1 MKGGVAL
8 GQESLSLGTFLIM
21 IFNFFLLVGGLS
33 LLLFRP
39 IRRITSDRRK
49 QVEEQINTANTEKQA
64 AMDLRRQAETVLDE
78 AREQAFSL
86 VEQARVEAERV
97 RQEKVAETKKELA
110 RLMERNRTEMQ
121 QVRDR
126 VVEEVRQEVVT
137 LVMAVATKVLG
148 ETMDPSTHRRFI
160 EHFLQGLAER
170 EAKGERW
177 MP

>member
-1 MKGGVAL
+1 MGR
-8 GQESLSLGTFLIM
+8 ESLSLGTFIFM
-21 IFNFFLLVGGLS
+21 ILNFFLLVGGLS
-33 LLLFRP
+33 FLLFKP
-39 IRRITSDRRK
+39 IRRIVAERRK
-49 QVEEQINTANTEKQA
+49 QVEEQINSANAERQA
-64 AMDLRRQAETVLDE
+64 AADLRRQAETVLDE
-78 AREQAFSL
+78 ARAQAFDL

-110 RLMERNRTEMQ
+110 RLIERNRAEMQ

-126 VVEEVRQEVVT
+126 VVEEVRQEVVS

-148 ETMDPSTHRRFI
+148 ETMDPATHRRFI